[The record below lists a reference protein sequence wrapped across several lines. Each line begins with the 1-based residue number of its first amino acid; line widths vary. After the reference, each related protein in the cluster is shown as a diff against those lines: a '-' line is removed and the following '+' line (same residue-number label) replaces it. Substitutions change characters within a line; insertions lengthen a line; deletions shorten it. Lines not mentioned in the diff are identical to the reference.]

1 MHEGTVCREILD
13 IAIEAAHN
21 NDISKITAITMV
33 KGINSCI
40 HDDELQFYFDVAR
53 KGTIAEE
60 AILII
65 QIEESLT
72 EYHSEYV
79 KNIEGD

>member
-21 NDISKITAITMV
+21 NAITMV

-53 KGTIAEE
+53 KGTIAQE

-65 QIEESLT
+65 QTDESLT

>member
-53 KGTIAEE
+53 KGTIAQE
-60 AILII
+60 AILIYRQMRVLLNII
-65 QIEESLT
+65 QNMLKI
-72 EYHSEYV
+72 
-79 KNIEGD
+79 

>member
-33 KGINSCI
+33 YMTMNYNFTSMWQGKVQL
-40 HDDELQFYFDVAR
+40 HR
-53 KGTIAEE
+53 K
-60 AILII
+60 L
-65 QIEESLT
+65 
-72 EYHSEYV
+72 Y
-79 KNIEGD
+79 